1 MINVSTQLKKESLTN
16 RNYYVTA
23 NVTLSDGTTLKL
35 GKKDFYLSGNSLV
48 DSADSGDFPVGVAIE
63 KTASLSLVNDD
74 GRFDDYNF
82 NGARFVIFLNL
93 QLSDKLETI
102 KRGTYIV
109 SKKPATASEISLSLL
124 DKMHNTDKT
133 YDSNLSFP
141 CTVKE
146 LLSECCQQC
155 GITLGDVTF
164 PNADF
169 QIQKAP
175 SNATYRTV
183 IGMCAG
189 IAGGNARIDENDL
202 LRIITFD
209 KTFTNTTVYD
219 GGAVKN
225 WTNGDDLDG
234 GTLNPWTT
242 GTVVDGGTLNN
253 NDYHALFSIQNL
265 QYDVDDIIVTG
276 VKYVEDETEYMSGQ
290 DGYVITIDNQLL
302 SGNAQAGVEAIG
314 NQLIGLRMRPFSCDG
329 IANGY
334 ATFGDPVE
342 FIDTK
347 NRVFRSFATDI
358 EFVFGGSTSWSCSA
372 KSAEEDTS
380 EFIGEQQVAVEQSK
394 KDIEKKLSAYD
405 VKLKQ
410 MNELAANT
418 LGFFYTEEIQED
430 GSVITYR
437 HDKPTLADSKIIYKT
452 GVAGFFLS
460 IDGGQTWKAG
470 FDSNG
475 DAVLNIL
482 YAIGIQSEWINT
494 RGLTAK
500 DNEGN
505 ITFRVDAGT
514 GRIDIIADSFMLRGK
529 TVEEL
534 AQSELNNFVSSVFN
548 DTVTNLQ
555 AQIDGQ
561 IESFYYDYEP
571 LLTNEPA
578 STWESDIDKIKHE
591 GDLFYWKSKGFAYR
605 FMKEG
610 DGWKWQLVQDTDITK
625 AMEQAAKAQ
634 DTADG
639 KRRVFTSTPQP
650 PYDAGDLWATST
662 EDGKASIKICKAGR
676 DAGSFSSDDWIDP
689 KYVDGTDVDDAI
701 TEYDTSLGQT
711 EVFNKLTNGGS
722 NKGIYIEDGEL
733 YINASYILSGV
744 LAGKLINGKGL
755 NVTDKNNQVTLK
767 IDDDGNV
774 YIKATEFSLEGKNI
788 SDVVAEESDKFRT
801 LNVILSNEYQGIPT
815 DKDGGYTSFPSCS
828 TTVKV
833 LYGSEDVTKTS
844 IIEWSASSGVYGS
857 SSGETYIVTGLRAD
871 TGTVK
876 VTVTRGS
883 LTAEKIFAIAK
894 QKQGIQ
900 GIQGQTGATGAT
912 GNGISSIT
920 TYYLASAY
928 SSGIYTSTS
937 GWTTSVQSPT
947 TSKPYLWSYQIT
959 YYTNGGSSSTSP
971 HIIGVRGSDGA
982 DAGDLTQ
989 KQIFNILTNN
999 GQTQGIY
1006 LQNGHLYINASYIKS
1021 GQISADLINLKN
1033 INVTNSS
1040 GTSTFAIDDYGNVT
1054 LRPNTFALTN
1064 GDTIYS
1070 VAEDKASTALS
1081 SANSYTDNALSNLDI
1096 GKMSKQEIIDVLS
1109 DNSSNKGL
1117 YLSNGNVYMNADYIN
1132 TGELAG
1138 WEVGY
1143 KKLSASGTYGE
1154 VTLDASTGEIYSET
1168 NTGIYVPGYGTLYGT
1183 RIRGI
1188 NLYTGVVHA
1197 SSVSLSNSVS
1207 AGDSVSASGKVK
1219 AGTHIEA
1226 SGHFYSVG
1234 TGTDLADASI
1244 RGKLKVSGTKSRS
1257 VSTVDYDEQLF
1268 YCYEMP
1274 TPFFG
1279 DIGESVISDDG
1290 TCMIDIDDI
1299 FQESANVG
1307 IKYYV
1312 FLQREGEGDCWIAE
1326 KEQNYFIVKGTPGL
1340 KFSFEIKA
1348 RQAEYEHMR
1357 FTDPG
1362 DTAYTDARD
1371 IEIPEPNYES
1381 EEAEVSE
1388 PDYES
1393 ELINDRLSIIN
1404 QMEVIL

>member
-1 MINVSTQLKKESLTN
+1 
-16 RNYYVTA
+16 VTA
-23 NVTLSDGTTLKL
+23 NVTLSNGATLKL

-48 DSADSGDFPVGVAIE
+48 DSADSGDFPVGVAIA

-74 GRFDDYNF
+74 GRFDGYNF
-82 NGARFVIFLNL
+82 NAARFVIFLNV
-93 QLSDKLETI
+93 QLSDRIETI

-124 DKMHNTDKT
+124 DKMHNADKA

-155 GITLGDVTF
+155 GITLGDAVF

-209 KTFTNTTVYD
+209 KTFTNTTIYD
-219 GGAVKN
+219 GGTVKN
-225 WTNGDDLDG
+225 WTGGDNLDG

-242 GTVVDGGTLNN
+242 GTVIDGGTLSND
-253 NDYHALFSIQNL
+253 DYHALFSIQNL
-265 QYDVDDIIVTG
+265 QYDVDDVIVTG

-347 NRVFRSFATDI
+347 NRVFRSFATNV

-372 KSAEEDTS
+372 KSAEEDVS
-380 EFIGEQQVAVEQSK
+380 EFVGGQQAAVEQSK

-418 LGFFYTEEIQED
+418 LGFFYTEEAQED

-437 HDKPTLADSKIIYKT
+437 HDKPTLADSKVIYKT
-452 GVAGFFLS
+452 SADGFFLS
-460 IDGGQTWKAG
+460 VDGGQTWKAG

-494 RGLTAK
+494 RGFTAK
-500 DNEGN
+500 DNNGN
-505 ITFRVDAGT
+505 TT
-514 GRIDIIADSFMLRGK
+514 LRID
-529 TVEEL
+529 
-534 AQSELNNFVSSVFN
+534 
-548 DTVTNLQ
+548 
-555 AQIDGQ
+555 
-561 IESFYYDYEP
+561 
-571 LLTNEPA
+571 
-578 STWESDIDKIKHE
+578 
-591 GDLFYWKSKGFAYR
+591 
-605 FMKEG
+605 
-610 DGWKWQLVQDTDITK
+610 
-625 AMEQAAKAQ
+625 
-634 DTADG
+634 
-639 KRRVFTSTPQP
+639 
-650 PYDAGDLWATST
+650 
-662 EDGKASIKICKAGR
+662 
-676 DAGSFSSDDWIDP
+676 
-689 KYVDGTDVDDAI
+689 
-701 TEYDTSLGQT
+701 
-711 EVFNKLTNGGS
+711 
-722 NKGIYIEDGEL
+722 
-733 YINASYILSGV
+733 
-744 LAGKLINGKGL
+744 
-755 NVTDKNNQVTLK
+755 
-767 IDDDGNV
+767 
-774 YIKATEFSLEGKNI
+774 
-788 SDVVAEESDKFRT
+788 
-801 LNVILSNEYQGIPT
+801 
-815 DKDGGYTSFPSCS
+815 
-828 TTVKV
+828 
-833 LYGSEDVTKTS
+833 
-844 IIEWSASSGVYGS
+844 
-857 SSGETYIVTGLRAD
+857 AD
-871 TGTVK
+871 TGAVTLEVENFTLKSRTIEQIAKDVVDETVQSN
-876 VTVTRGS
+876 VTIPNYYGTYTPTLQNYPASEWKSEEYKKHDGS
-883 LTAEKIFAIAK
+883 IFMNFSTSQVYMFSGTDGAWRELDAEKIVNFERVFNALTDSGK
-894 QKQGIQ
+894 QE
-900 GIQGQTGATGAT
+900 
-912 GNGISSIT
+912 
-920 TYYLASAY
+920 
-928 SSGIYTSTS
+928 GIYM
-937 GWTTSVQSPT
+937 
-947 TSKPYLWSYQIT
+947 
-959 YYTNGGSSSTSP
+959 
-971 HIIGVRGSDGA
+971 
-982 DAGDLTQ
+982 
-989 KQIFNILTNN
+989 
-999 GQTQGIY
+999 
-1006 LQNGHLYINASYIKS
+1006 QNGHLYINASYIKS

-1040 GTSTFAIDDYGNVT
+1040 GTSTFAIDNYGNVT

-1081 SANSYTDNALSNLDI
+1081 NANQYTDKALGALDI

-1138 WEVGY
+1138 WEVGL

-1168 NTGIYVPGYGTLYGT
+1168 NTGVYVPGYGTLYGT

-1188 NLYTGVVHA
+1188 NLYTGTVHA
-1197 SSVSLSNSVS
+1197 SSVSVGTSVS
-1207 AGDSVSASGKVK
+1207 ADSVSTSKKVT
-1219 AGTHIEA
+1219 AGTHVEA

-1257 VSTVDYDEQLF
+1257 VSTADYDEQLF

-1279 DIGESVISDDG
+1279 DIGKSVISDDG

-1393 ELINDRLSIIN
+1393 ELINDRLNIIN
-1404 QMEVIL
+1404 QMEVIS

>member
-63 KTASLSLVNDD
+63 KTANLSLVNDD

-124 DKMHNTDKT
+124 DKMHNADKT

-155 GITLGDVTF
+155 NIALGDVTF
-164 PNADF
+164 PNSNF
-169 QIQKAP
+169 QIQQSP
-175 SNATYRTV
+175 SRTTYRTV

-209 KTFTNTTVYD
+209 KTFTNAAIYD
-219 GGAVKN
+219 GGTVKN

-234 GTLNPWTT
+234 GTLNPWTA
-242 GTVVDGGTLNN
+242 GTVIDGGTLSN

-265 QYDVDDIIVTG
+265 QYDVDDVVVTG

-302 SGNAQAGVEAIG
+302 PGNAQAGVEAIG

-347 NRVFRSFATDI
+347 NRVFRSFATNV

-372 KSAEEDTS
+372 KSAEEDVS
-380 EFIGEQQVAVEQSK
+380 EFIGSQQVAVEQSK

-437 HDKPTLADSKIIYKT
+437 HDKPALADSKVIYKT
-452 GVAGFFLS
+452 GVDGFFLS
-460 IDGGQTWKAG
+460 VDGGQTWKAG

-494 RGLTAK
+494 RGFTAK
-500 DNEGN
+500 DNNGN
-505 ITFRVDAGT
+505 TT
-514 GRIDIIADSFMLRGK
+514 LRID
-529 TVEEL
+529 
-534 AQSELNNFVSSVFN
+534 
-548 DTVTNLQ
+548 
-555 AQIDGQ
+555 
-561 IESFYYDYEP
+561 
-571 LLTNEPA
+571 
-578 STWESDIDKIKHE
+578 
-591 GDLFYWKSKGFAYR
+591 
-605 FMKEG
+605 
-610 DGWKWQLVQDTDITK
+610 
-625 AMEQAAKAQ
+625 
-634 DTADG
+634 
-639 KRRVFTSTPQP
+639 
-650 PYDAGDLWATST
+650 
-662 EDGKASIKICKAGR
+662 
-676 DAGSFSSDDWIDP
+676 
-689 KYVDGTDVDDAI
+689 
-701 TEYDTSLGQT
+701 
-711 EVFNKLTNGGS
+711 
-722 NKGIYIEDGEL
+722 
-733 YINASYILSGV
+733 
-744 LAGKLINGKGL
+744 
-755 NVTDKNNQVTLK
+755 
-767 IDDDGNV
+767 
-774 YIKATEFSLEGKNI
+774 
-788 SDVVAEESDKFRT
+788 
-801 LNVILSNEYQGIPT
+801 
-815 DKDGGYTSFPSCS
+815 
-828 TTVKV
+828 
-833 LYGSEDVTKTS
+833 
-844 IIEWSASSGVYGS
+844 
-857 SSGETYIVTGLRAD
+857 AD
-871 TGTVK
+871 TGA
-876 VTVTRGS
+876 VTLEVENFTLKSRTIEQIAKDVVDGAVQNNVTIPNYYGTYAPTLQNYPASEWKSEEYEKHDGS
-883 LTAEKIFAIAK
+883 IFMNFSTSQVYMFSGAEGVWQELDVEKIVNFERVFNALTDNGK
-894 QKQGIQ
+894 QE
-900 GIQGQTGATGAT
+900 
-912 GNGISSIT
+912 
-920 TYYLASAY
+920 
-928 SSGIYTSTS
+928 GIYM
-937 GWTTSVQSPT
+937 
-947 TSKPYLWSYQIT
+947 
-959 YYTNGGSSSTSP
+959 
-971 HIIGVRGSDGA
+971 
-982 DAGDLTQ
+982 
-989 KQIFNILTNN
+989 
-999 GQTQGIY
+999 
-1006 LQNGHLYINASYIKS
+1006 QNGHLYVNASYVKS

-1040 GTSTFAIDDYGNVT
+1040 GISTFAIDNYGNVT

-1081 SANSYTDNALSNLDI
+1081 SANSYTDKALSNLNI
-1096 GKMSKQEIIDVLS
+1096 GKMTKQEIIDVLS
-1109 DNSSNKGL
+1109 DNSKNKGL

-1138 WEVGY
+1138 WKVGN

-1168 NTGIYVPGYGTLYGT
+1168 NTGVYVPGYGTLYGT

-1188 NLYTGVVHA
+1188 NLYTGTVHA
-1197 SSVSLSNSVS
+1197 SSVSVNTSVS
-1207 AGDSVSASGKVK
+1207 AGSVSAGAISATKTIE
-1219 AGTHIEA
+1219 AGGIIKSRSHIEA
-1226 SGHFYSVG
+1226 WNNGHFYCVG

-1312 FLQREGEGDCWIAE
+1312 FLQREGGGDCWIAE
-1326 KEQNYFIVKGTPGL
+1326 KEQNYFVVKGTPGL

-1381 EEAEVSE
+1381 EETEISE

-1393 ELINDRLSIIN
+1393 ELTNDRLSIIN
-1404 QMEVIL
+1404 QMEVIS

>member
-23 NVTLSDGTTLKL
+23 NVTLSNGATLKL

-74 GRFDDYNF
+74 GHFDGYNF
-82 NGARFVIFLNL
+82 NAARFVIFLNV
-93 QLSDKLETI
+93 QLSDRIETI

-109 SKKPATASEISLSLL
+109 SKKPATASEIILSLL
-124 DKMHNTDKT
+124 DKMHNADKA

-155 GITLGDVTF
+155 NIALGDTTF
-164 PNADF
+164 PNSNF
-169 QIQKAP
+169 QIQQPP
-175 SNATYRTV
+175 SSTTYRTV

-209 KTFTNTTVYD
+209 KTFTNTTIYD

-225 WTNGDDLDG
+225 WTNGNDLDG

-242 GTVVDGGTLNN
+242 GTVVDGGTLSN

-265 QYDVDDIIVTG
+265 QYDVDDVIVTG
-276 VKYVEDETEYMSGQ
+276 IKYVEDETEYMSGQ

-347 NRVFRSFATDI
+347 NRVFRSFVTDI

-372 KSAEEDTS
+372 KSAEEDVS
-380 EFIGEQQVAVEQSK
+380 EFIGGQQAAVEQSK

-418 LGFFYTEEIQED
+418 LGFFYTEEAQED

-437 HDKPTLADSKIIYKT
+437 HDKPTLADSKVIYKT
-452 GVAGFFLS
+452 SADGFFLS
-460 IDGGQTWKAG
+460 VDGGQTWKAG

-494 RGLTAK
+494 RGFTAK
-500 DNEGN
+500 DNNGN
-505 ITFRVDAGT
+505 T
-514 GRIDIIADSFMLRGK
+514 
-529 TVEEL
+529 
-534 AQSELNNFVSSVFN
+534 
-548 DTVTNLQ
+548 
-555 AQIDGQ
+555 
-561 IESFYYDYEP
+561 
-571 LLTNEPA
+571 
-578 STWESDIDKIKHE
+578 
-591 GDLFYWKSKGFAYR
+591 
-605 FMKEG
+605 
-610 DGWKWQLVQDTDITK
+610 
-625 AMEQAAKAQ
+625 
-634 DTADG
+634 
-639 KRRVFTSTPQP
+639 
-650 PYDAGDLWATST
+650 
-662 EDGKASIKICKAGR
+662 
-676 DAGSFSSDDWIDP
+676 
-689 KYVDGTDVDDAI
+689 
-701 TEYDTSLGQT
+701 
-711 EVFNKLTNGGS
+711 
-722 NKGIYIEDGEL
+722 
-733 YINASYILSGV
+733 
-744 LAGKLINGKGL
+744 
-755 NVTDKNNQVTLK
+755 TLK
-767 IDDDGNV
+767 ID
-774 YIKATEFSLEGKNI
+774 
-788 SDVVAEESDKFRT
+788 
-801 LNVILSNEYQGIPT
+801 
-815 DKDGGYTSFPSCS
+815 
-828 TTVKV
+828 
-833 LYGSEDVTKTS
+833 
-844 IIEWSASSGVYGS
+844 
-857 SSGETYIVTGLRAD
+857 AD
-871 TGTVK
+871 TGA
-876 VTVTRGS
+876 VTLEVENFTLKSRTIEQIAKDVVDGAVQNNVTIPNYYGTYVPTLQNYPASEWKSEEYKKHDGS
-883 LTAEKIFAIAK
+883 IFMNFSTSRVYMFSGTDGTWRELDAEKIVNFERVFNALTDNGK
-894 QKQGIQ
+894 QE
-900 GIQGQTGATGAT
+900 
-912 GNGISSIT
+912 
-920 TYYLASAY
+920 
-928 SSGIYTSTS
+928 GIYM
-937 GWTTSVQSPT
+937 
-947 TSKPYLWSYQIT
+947 
-959 YYTNGGSSSTSP
+959 
-971 HIIGVRGSDGA
+971 
-982 DAGDLTQ
+982 
-989 KQIFNILTNN
+989 
-999 GQTQGIY
+999 
-1006 LQNGHLYINASYIKS
+1006 QNGHLYINASYIKS
-1021 GQISADLINLKN
+1021 GKISADLISLKN
-1033 INVTNSS
+1033 INVTNNS
-1040 GTSTFAIDDYGNVT
+1040 GTSTFAIDNYGNVT
-1054 LRPNTFALTN
+1054 LRPDTFVLTN

-1081 SANSYTDNALSNLDI
+1081 SANSYTDKALSDLDI
-1096 GKMSKQEIIDVLS
+1096 GKMSKQEIINVLS

-1138 WEVGY
+1138 WEVGH

-1154 VTLDASTGEIYSET
+1154 VILDASSGEIYSET
-1168 NTGIYVPGYGTLYGT
+1168 NTGVYVPGYGTLYGT

-1188 NLYTGVVHA
+1188 NLYTGTVHA
-1197 SSVSLSNSVS
+1197 SSASFNTSVS
-1207 AGDSVSASGKVK
+1207 ASSISASSVSASGKVK
-1219 AGTHIEA
+1219 AGTHVEA
-1226 SGHFYSVG
+1226 SGHFYSIG

-1244 RGKLKVSGTKSRS
+1244 RGKLKVNGTKSRS

-1312 FLQREGEGDCWIAE
+1312 FLQREGEGNCWIAE

-1393 ELINDRLSIIN
+1393 ELINDRLNIIN
-1404 QMEVIL
+1404 QMEVIS

>member
-23 NVTLSDGTTLKL
+23 NVTLSNGTTLKL
-35 GKKDFYLSGNSLV
+35 GKKDFYLSGNNLV
-48 DSADSGDFPVGVAIE
+48 DSADSGDFPVGVAIA

-74 GRFDDYNF
+74 GRFDGYNF
-82 NGARFVIFLNL
+82 NAARFVIFLNV
-93 QLSDKLETI
+93 QLSNRIETI

-124 DKMHNTDKT
+124 DKMHNADKA

-155 GITLGDVTF
+155 GITLGDAVF

-169 QIQKAP
+169 QIQKVP
-175 SNATYRTV
+175 SNATYRTI

-209 KTFTNTTVYD
+209 KTFTNTTIYD
-219 GGAVKN
+219 GGTVKN

-242 GTVVDGGTLNN
+242 GTVIDGGTLSN

-265 QYDVDDIIVTG
+265 QYDVDDVIVTG

-347 NRVFRSFATDI
+347 NRVFRSFATNV

-372 KSAEEDTS
+372 KSAEEDAS
-380 EFIGEQQVAVEQSK
+380 EFIGGQQAVVEQAK
-394 KDIEKKLSAYD
+394 KDTEKKLSAYD

-430 GSVITYR
+430 DSVITYR
-437 HDKPTLADSKIIYKT
+437 HDKPTLADSKVIYKT
-452 GVAGFFLS
+452 GVDGFFLS
-460 IDGGQTWKAG
+460 VDGGQTWKAG

-494 RGLTAK
+494 RGFTAK
-500 DNEGN
+500 DNNGN
-505 ITFRVDAGT
+505 TT
-514 GRIDIIADSFMLRGK
+514 LRIDADTGAVTLEVENFTLKSRTIEQIAKD
-529 TVEEL
+529 V
-534 AQSELNNFVSSVFN
+534 
-548 DTVTNLQ
+548 
-555 AQIDGQ
+555 
-561 IESFYYDYEP
+561 
-571 LLTNEPA
+571 
-578 STWESDIDKIKHE
+578 
-591 GDLFYWKSKGFAYR
+591 
-605 FMKEG
+605 
-610 DGWKWQLVQDTDITK
+610 
-625 AMEQAAKAQ
+625 
-634 DTADG
+634 
-639 KRRVFTSTPQP
+639 
-650 PYDAGDLWATST
+650 
-662 EDGKASIKICKAGR
+662 
-676 DAGSFSSDDWIDP
+676 
-689 KYVDGTDVDDAI
+689 VDGTVQNNVTIPNYYGTYVPTLQNYPASEWKSEEYKKHDGSIFMNFSTSQVYMFSGTDGTWQELDAKKI
-701 TEYDTSLGQT
+701 VNFER
-711 EVFNKLTNGGS
+711 VFNALTDNG
-722 NKGIYIEDGEL
+722 KQEGIYM
-733 YINASYILSGV
+733 
-744 LAGKLINGKGL
+744 
-755 NVTDKNNQVTLK
+755 
-767 IDDDGNV
+767 
-774 YIKATEFSLEGKNI
+774 
-788 SDVVAEESDKFRT
+788 
-801 LNVILSNEYQGIPT
+801 
-815 DKDGGYTSFPSCS
+815 
-828 TTVKV
+828 
-833 LYGSEDVTKTS
+833 
-844 IIEWSASSGVYGS
+844 
-857 SSGETYIVTGLRAD
+857 
-871 TGTVK
+871 
-876 VTVTRGS
+876 
-883 LTAEKIFAIAK
+883 
-894 QKQGIQ
+894 
-900 GIQGQTGATGAT
+900 
-912 GNGISSIT
+912 
-920 TYYLASAY
+920 
-928 SSGIYTSTS
+928 
-937 GWTTSVQSPT
+937 
-947 TSKPYLWSYQIT
+947 
-959 YYTNGGSSSTSP
+959 
-971 HIIGVRGSDGA
+971 
-982 DAGDLTQ
+982 
-989 KQIFNILTNN
+989 
-999 GQTQGIY
+999 
-1006 LQNGHLYINASYIKS
+1006 QNGHLYVNASYIKS

-1040 GTSTFAIDDYGNVT
+1040 GTSTFAIDNYGNVT
-1054 LRPNTFALTN
+1054 LRPNTFVLTN

-1070 VAEDKASTALS
+1070 IAENKASTALS
-1081 SANSYTDNALSNLDI
+1081 NANRYTDNALSNLDI
-1096 GKMSKQEIIDVLS
+1096 GKMSKQEIINVLS
-1109 DNSSNKGL
+1109 DNSNNKGL

-1138 WEVGY
+1138 WEVGH

-1154 VTLDASTGEIYSET
+1154 VILDASSGEIYSET
-1168 NTGIYVPGYGTLYGT
+1168 NTGVYVPGYGTLYGT

-1188 NLYTGVVHA
+1188 NLYTGTVHA
-1197 SSVSLSNSVS
+1197 SSASFNTSVS
-1207 AGDSVSASGKVK
+1207 ASSISASSVSASGKVK
-1219 AGTHIEA
+1219 AGTHVEA
-1226 SGHFYSVG
+1226 SGHFYSIG

-1244 RGKLKVSGTKSRS
+1244 RGKLKVNGTKSRS

-1312 FLQREGEGDCWIAE
+1312 FLQREGEGNCWIAE

-1393 ELINDRLSIIN
+1393 ELINDRLNIIN
-1404 QMEVIL
+1404 QMEVIS

>member
-48 DSADSGDFPVGVAIE
+48 DSADSGDFPVGVAIA

-74 GRFDDYNF
+74 GRFDGYNF
-82 NGARFVIFLNL
+82 NAARFVIFLNV
-93 QLSDKLETI
+93 QLSDRIETI

-124 DKMHNTDKT
+124 DKMHNADKA

-146 LLSECCQQC
+146 LLSECCRQC
-155 GITLGDVTF
+155 EITLGDAVF

-169 QIQKAP
+169 QIQKVP
-175 SNATYRTV
+175 SNTTYRTV

-209 KTFTNTTVYD
+209 KAFTNTTIYD
-219 GGAVKN
+219 GGTVKN

-242 GTVVDGGTLNN
+242 GTVVDGGTLSN

-265 QYDVDDIIVTG
+265 QYDVDDVIVTG

-290 DGYVITIDNQLL
+290 NGYVITIDNQLL

-347 NRVFRSFATDI
+347 NRVFRSFVTDI
-358 EFVFGGSTSWSCSA
+358 EFVFGGSTSWSCNA
-372 KSAEEDTS
+372 KSAEEDAS
-380 EFIGEQQVAVEQSK
+380 EFIGDQQAAVEQSK

-430 GSVITYR
+430 GSMITYR
-437 HDKPTLADSKIIYKT
+437 HDKPTLADSKVIYKT

-460 IDGGQTWKAG
+460 VDGGRTWKAG

-500 DNEGN
+500 DNNGN
-505 ITFRVDAGT
+505 TTLRIDAGT
-514 GRIDIIADSFMLRGK
+514 GAVTLEVENFTLRSRTIEQIAKDVVNG
-529 TVEEL
+529 TVQNNVTIPNYYGTYVPTLQNYPASEWKSEEYEKHDGSIFINFSTSRVYMFSG
-534 AQSELNNFVSSVFN
+534 ADGTWQELDTEKIVNFETVFN
-548 DTVTNLQ
+548 
-555 AQIDGQ
+555 A
-561 IESFYYDYEP
+561 
-571 LLTNEPA
+571 LTDN
-578 STWESDIDKIKHE
+578 
-591 GDLFYWKSKGFAYR
+591 
-605 FMKEG
+605 
-610 DGWKWQLVQDTDITK
+610 
-625 AMEQAAKAQ
+625 
-634 DTADG
+634 G
-639 KRRVFTSTPQP
+639 KQ
-650 PYDAGDLWATST
+650 
-662 EDGKASIKICKAGR
+662 E
-676 DAGSFSSDDWIDP
+676 
-689 KYVDGTDVDDAI
+689 
-701 TEYDTSLGQT
+701 
-711 EVFNKLTNGGS
+711 
-722 NKGIYIEDGEL
+722 GIYM
-733 YINASYILSGV
+733 
-744 LAGKLINGKGL
+744 
-755 NVTDKNNQVTLK
+755 
-767 IDDDGNV
+767 
-774 YIKATEFSLEGKNI
+774 
-788 SDVVAEESDKFRT
+788 
-801 LNVILSNEYQGIPT
+801 
-815 DKDGGYTSFPSCS
+815 
-828 TTVKV
+828 
-833 LYGSEDVTKTS
+833 
-844 IIEWSASSGVYGS
+844 
-857 SSGETYIVTGLRAD
+857 
-871 TGTVK
+871 
-876 VTVTRGS
+876 
-883 LTAEKIFAIAK
+883 
-894 QKQGIQ
+894 
-900 GIQGQTGATGAT
+900 
-912 GNGISSIT
+912 
-920 TYYLASAY
+920 
-928 SSGIYTSTS
+928 
-937 GWTTSVQSPT
+937 
-947 TSKPYLWSYQIT
+947 
-959 YYTNGGSSSTSP
+959 
-971 HIIGVRGSDGA
+971 
-982 DAGDLTQ
+982 
-989 KQIFNILTNN
+989 
-999 GQTQGIY
+999 
-1006 LQNGHLYINASYIKS
+1006 QNGHLYVNASYIKS

-1040 GTSTFAIDDYGNVT
+1040 GTSTFAIDNYGNVT
-1054 LRPNTFALTN
+1054 LRPNTFVLTN

-1081 SANSYTDNALSNLDI
+1081 SANRYTDNALGNLDI

-1109 DNSSNKGL
+1109 DNSNNKGL

-1143 KKLSASGTYGE
+1143 KKLTADGTYGKI
-1154 VTLDASTGEIYSET
+1154 TLDASTGEVYSET
-1168 NTGIYVPGYGTLYGT
+1168 NSGVYVPGYGTLYGT

-1188 NLYTGVVHA
+1188 NLYTGTVHA
-1197 SSVSLSNSVS
+1197 SSVSVGTSVS
-1207 AGDSVSASGKVK
+1207 ADNVSVSKKVT

-1257 VSTVDYDEQLF
+1257 VSTADYDEQLF

-1274 TPFFG
+1274 TPIFG

-1381 EEAEVSE
+1381 EETEIPE
-1388 PDYES
+1388 PNYES

-1404 QMEVIL
+1404 QMEVIS

>member
-23 NVTLSDGTTLKL
+23 NVTLSNGTTLKL

-74 GRFDDYNF
+74 GRFDGYNF
-82 NGARFVIFLNL
+82 NAARFVIFLNV
-93 QLSDKLETI
+93 QLSDRIEAI

-124 DKMHNTDKT
+124 DKMHNADKT

-155 GITLGDVTF
+155 GITLGDAMF

-209 KTFTNTTVYD
+209 KTFTNTTIYD
-219 GGAVKN
+219 GGTVKN
-225 WTNGDDLDG
+225 WTGGDNLDG
-234 GTLNPWTT
+234 STLNPWTT
-242 GTVVDGGTLNN
+242 GTVIDGGTLSND
-253 NDYHALFSIQNL
+253 DYHALFSIQNL
-265 QYDVDDIIVTG
+265 QYDVDDVIVTG

-302 SGNAQAGVEAIG
+302 SGNAQAGIEAIG
-314 NQLIGLRMRPFSCDG
+314 SQLIGLRMRPFSCDG

-347 NRVFRSFATDI
+347 NRVFRSFATNV

-372 KSAEEDTS
+372 KSAEEDVS
-380 EFIGEQQVAVEQSK
+380 EFIGGQQAVVEQAK
-394 KDIEKKLSAYD
+394 KDAEKKLSAYD

-418 LGFFYTEEIQED
+418 LGFYYTEEVQAD
-430 GSVITYR
+430 GSTISYR
-437 HDKPTLADSKIIYKT
+437 HDKPTLADSKVIYKT

-460 IDGGQTWKAG
+460 VDGGQTWKVG

-494 RGLTAK
+494 RGFTAK
-500 DNEGN
+500 DNNGN
-505 ITFRVDAGT
+505 TT
-514 GRIDIIADSFMLRGK
+514 LRID
-529 TVEEL
+529 
-534 AQSELNNFVSSVFN
+534 
-548 DTVTNLQ
+548 
-555 AQIDGQ
+555 
-561 IESFYYDYEP
+561 
-571 LLTNEPA
+571 
-578 STWESDIDKIKHE
+578 
-591 GDLFYWKSKGFAYR
+591 
-605 FMKEG
+605 
-610 DGWKWQLVQDTDITK
+610 
-625 AMEQAAKAQ
+625 
-634 DTADG
+634 
-639 KRRVFTSTPQP
+639 
-650 PYDAGDLWATST
+650 
-662 EDGKASIKICKAGR
+662 
-676 DAGSFSSDDWIDP
+676 
-689 KYVDGTDVDDAI
+689 
-701 TEYDTSLGQT
+701 
-711 EVFNKLTNGGS
+711 
-722 NKGIYIEDGEL
+722 
-733 YINASYILSGV
+733 
-744 LAGKLINGKGL
+744 
-755 NVTDKNNQVTLK
+755 
-767 IDDDGNV
+767 
-774 YIKATEFSLEGKNI
+774 
-788 SDVVAEESDKFRT
+788 
-801 LNVILSNEYQGIPT
+801 
-815 DKDGGYTSFPSCS
+815 
-828 TTVKV
+828 
-833 LYGSEDVTKTS
+833 
-844 IIEWSASSGVYGS
+844 
-857 SSGETYIVTGLRAD
+857 AD
-871 TGTVK
+871 TGA
-876 VTVTRGS
+876 VTLEVENFTLKSRTIEQIAKDVVDGAVRNVTIPNYYGTYTPTLQNYPASEWKREEYEKHDGS
-883 LTAEKIFAIAK
+883 IFMNFSTSQVYMFSGTEGAWQELDAEKIVNFERVFNALTDNGK
-894 QKQGIQ
+894 QE
-900 GIQGQTGATGAT
+900 
-912 GNGISSIT
+912 
-920 TYYLASAY
+920 
-928 SSGIYTSTS
+928 GIYM
-937 GWTTSVQSPT
+937 
-947 TSKPYLWSYQIT
+947 
-959 YYTNGGSSSTSP
+959 
-971 HIIGVRGSDGA
+971 
-982 DAGDLTQ
+982 
-989 KQIFNILTNN
+989 
-999 GQTQGIY
+999 
-1006 LQNGHLYINASYIKS
+1006 QNGHLYINASYIKS

-1040 GTSTFAIDDYGNVT
+1040 GTSTFAIDNYGNVT

-1081 SANSYTDNALSNLDI
+1081 DANRYTDNALSDLDI

-1109 DNSSNKGL
+1109 DNSKNKGL

-1138 WEVGY
+1138 WKVGI
-1143 KKLSASGTYGE
+1143 KELSASGTYGE

-1168 NTGIYVPGYGTLYGT
+1168 NTGVYVPGYGTLYGT

-1188 NLYTGVVHA
+1188 DLYTGTVHA
-1197 SSVSLSNSVS
+1197 SSVSVGTSVS
-1207 AGDSVSASGKVK
+1207 ADSVSTSKK
-1219 AGTHIEA
+1219 IEAGTHVNA
-1226 SGHFYSVG
+1226 SGHFYSAG

-1257 VSTVDYDEQLF
+1257 VLTVDYDEQLF

-1312 FLQREGEGDCWIAE
+1312 FLQREGKGDCWVAE

-1348 RQAEYEHMR
+1348 RQAQYEHMR

-1362 DTAYTDARD
+1362 DTAYTDAKD
-1371 IEIPEPNYES
+1371 VEIPEPDYES
-1381 EEAEVSE
+1381 EETEIPE

-1404 QMEVIL
+1404 QMEVIS

>member
-23 NVTLSDGTTLKL
+23 NVTLSNGTTLKL

-74 GRFDDYNF
+74 GRFDGYNF
-82 NGARFVIFLNL
+82 NAARFIIFLNV
-93 QLSDKLETI
+93 QLSDRIETI

-124 DKMHNTDKT
+124 DKMHNADKT

-155 GITLGDVTF
+155 GITLGDAMF

-169 QIQKAP
+169 QIQKVP

-189 IAGGNARIDENDL
+189 IVGGNARIDENDL

-209 KTFTNTTVYD
+209 KTFTNTTIYD

-242 GTVVDGGTLNN
+242 GAVIDGGTLSN

-265 QYDVDDIIVTG
+265 QYDVDDVIVTG

-302 SGNAQAGVEAIG
+302 SGNAQAGIEAIG
-314 NQLIGLRMRPFSCDG
+314 SQLIGLRMRPFSCDG

-347 NRVFRSFATDI
+347 NRVFRSFATNV

-372 KSAEEDTS
+372 KSAEEDAS
-380 EFIGEQQVAVEQSK
+380 EFIGGQQAVVEQAK
-394 KDIEKKLSAYD
+394 KDTEKKLSAYD

-418 LGFFYTEEIQED
+418 LGFFYTEEMQED

-437 HDKPTLADSKIIYKT
+437 HDKPTLADSKVIYKT
-452 GVAGFFLS
+452 GVDGFFLS

-494 RGLTAK
+494 RGFTAK
-500 DNEGN
+500 DNNGDV
-505 ITFRVDAGT
+505 TLRVDADT
-514 GRIDIIADSFMLRGK
+514 GRVDIVANSFQLKGK
-529 TVEEL
+529 TIKEIANESAKSYVDSVITDGIDVSTQYFYAYDPTLENVP
-534 AQSELNNFVSSVFN
+534 ASEWTDVNAKDKHLNDIFYNTSTKKMFRFVKID
-548 DTVTNLQ
+548 DTYSW
-555 AQIDGQ
+555 
-561 IESFYYDYEP
+561 ESFDDP
-571 LLTNEPA
+571 DIKVALDAA
-578 STWESDIDKIKHE
+578 ST
-591 GDLFYWKSKGFAYR
+591 
-605 FMKEG
+605 
-610 DGWKWQLVQDTDITK
+610 
-625 AMEQAAKAQ
+625 AQ

-639 KRRVFTSTPQP
+639 KRRVFLVTPTP
-650 PYDAGDLWATST
+650 PYDEGDMWVTST
-662 EDGKASIKICKAGR
+662 TNGKGEIKICKTPRKSGE
-676 DAGSFSSDDWIDP
+676 FSSADWISP
-689 KYVDGTDVDDAI
+689 SYVDSDDVDNAI
-701 TEYDTSLGQT
+701 SEYDTSLGQP
-711 EVFNKLTNGGS
+711 EVFNKLTNNGK
-722 NKGIYIEDGEL
+722 NKGIYIQDGEL

-755 NVTDKNNQVTLK
+755 NVTDKNGQVTLK

-788 SDVVAEESDKFRT
+788 SDVVAEESGKFRT

-828 TTVKV
+828 TTVQV

-844 IIEWSASSGVYGS
+844 IIEWSTSSGVYGS
-857 SSGETYIVTGLRAD
+857 SYGETYIVTGLSTDA
-871 TGTVK
+871 GTVK

-900 GIQGQTGATGAT
+900 GMQGQTGATGATGAT
-912 GNGISSIT
+912 GNGISSVT
-920 TYYLASAY
+920 TYYLATSESNY
-928 SSGIYTSTS
+928 VYTYTS
-937 GWTTSVQSPT
+937 GWTTSIQTPT
-947 TSKPYLWSYQIT
+947 ADKPYLWSYQTT
-959 YYTNGGSSSTSP
+959 YYTDGTSNSTSP
-971 HIIGVRGSDGA
+971 HIIGIRGKDGENGK

-989 KQIFNILTNN
+989 EQIFNILTNN

-1006 LQNGHLYINASYIKS
+1006 LQNSLLYINASYI
-1021 GQISADLINLKN
+1021 
-1033 INVTNSS
+1033 
-1040 GTSTFAIDDYGNVT
+1040 
-1054 LRPNTFALTN
+1054 
-1064 GDTIYS
+1064 
-1070 VAEDKASTALS
+1070 
-1081 SANSYTDNALSNLDI
+1081 
-1096 GKMSKQEIIDVLS
+1096 
-1109 DNSSNKGL
+1109 
-1117 YLSNGNVYMNADYIN
+1117 N
-1132 TGELAG
+1132 TGALAG

-1143 KKLSASGTYGE
+1143 KKLTADGTYGKII
-1154 VTLDASTGEIYSET
+1154 LDASTGEVYSET
-1168 NTGIYVPGYGTLYGT
+1168 NTGVYVPGYGTLYGT

-1188 NLYTGVVHA
+1188 NLYTGTVHA
-1197 SSVSLSNSVS
+1197 SSVSVGTSVS
-1207 AGDSVSASGKVK
+1207 ADSISASKKVK
-1219 AGTHIEA
+1219 AGTHVEA

-1234 TGTDLADASI
+1234 TGTDLADLSV
-1244 RGKLKVSGTKSRS
+1244 RGTKKRIFP
-1257 VSTVDYDEQLF
+1257 TKNYGTQAF
-1268 YCYEMP
+1268 YCYEMASP
-1274 TPFFG
+1274 MFG
-1279 DIGESVISDDG
+1279 DIGEASISEDG
-1290 TCMIDIDDI
+1290 TCLIDIDDI
-1299 FQESANVG
+1299 FQESTNVR
-1307 IKYYV
+1307 IEYYV
-1312 FLQREGEGDCWIAE
+1312 FLQKEGDGDCWVDQ
-1326 KEQNYFIVKGTPGL
+1326 KEQTYFTVKGTPGL
-1340 KFSFEIKA
+1340 KFAFEVKA
-1348 RQAEYEHMR
+1348 RQADYEHMR
-1357 FTDPG
+1357 FADASE
-1362 DTAYTDARD
+1362 TAYDRAIDTDM
-1371 IEIPEPNYES
+1371 PEPDYSKSLEI
-1381 EEAEVSE
+1381 SE
-1388 PDYES
+1388 PDYEK
-1393 ELINDRLSIIN
+1393 ELLNNRKKIIDE
-1404 QMEVIL
+1404 MEEIS

>member
-23 NVTLSDGTTLKL
+23 NVTLSNGTTLKL

-74 GRFDDYNF
+74 GRFDGYNF
-82 NGARFVIFLNL
+82 NAARFVIFLNV
-93 QLSDKLETI
+93 QLSDRIETI

-124 DKMHNTDKT
+124 DKMHNADKT

-155 GITLGDVTF
+155 GITLGDAMF
-164 PNADF
+164 PNANF

-175 SNATYRTV
+175 SNTTYRTV

-209 KTFTNTTVYD
+209 KTFTNTTIYD
-219 GGAVKN
+219 GGTVKN

-242 GTVVDGGTLNN
+242 GTVIDGGTLSN

-265 QYDVDDIIVTG
+265 QYDVDDVIVTG
-276 VKYVEDETEYMSGQ
+276 VKYVEDEAEYMSGQ

-347 NRVFRSFATDI
+347 NRVFRSFVTDI

-372 KSAEEDTS
+372 KSAEEDAS
-380 EFIGEQQVAVEQSK
+380 EFIGEQQAVVEQAK
-394 KDIEKKLSAYD
+394 KDTEKKLSAYD
-405 VKLKQ
+405 IKLKQ

-418 LGFFYTEEIQED
+418 LGFFYTEEMQED

-437 HDKPTLADSKIIYKT
+437 HDKPTLADSKVIYKT
-452 GVAGFFLS
+452 GVDGFFLS

-494 RGLTAK
+494 RGFTAK
-500 DNEGN
+500 DNNGDV
-505 ITFRVDAGT
+505 TLRVDADT
-514 GRIDIIADSFMLRGK
+514 GRVDIVANSFQLKGK
-529 TVEEL
+529 TIKEIANESAKSYVDSVITDGIDVSTQYFYAYDPTLENVP
-534 AQSELNNFVSSVFN
+534 ASEWTDVDAKDKHLNDIFYNTSTKKMFRFVKID
-548 DTVTNLQ
+548 DTYSW
-555 AQIDGQ
+555 
-561 IESFYYDYEP
+561 ESFDDP
-571 LLTNEPA
+571 DIKVALDAA
-578 STWESDIDKIKHE
+578 ST
-591 GDLFYWKSKGFAYR
+591 
-605 FMKEG
+605 
-610 DGWKWQLVQDTDITK
+610 
-625 AMEQAAKAQ
+625 AQ

-639 KRRVFTSTPQP
+639 KRRVFLVTPTP
-650 PYDAGDLWATST
+650 PYDEGDMWVTST
-662 EDGKASIKICKAGR
+662 TNGKGEIKICKTPRKSGA
-676 DAGSFSSDDWIDP
+676 FSSADWISP
-689 KYVDGTDVDDAI
+689 SYVDSDDVDNAI
-701 TEYDTSLGQT
+701 SEYDTSLGQP
-711 EVFNKLTNGGS
+711 EVFNKLTNNGK
-722 NKGIYIEDGEL
+722 NKGIYIQDGEL

-755 NVTDKNNQVTLK
+755 NVTDKNGQVTLK

-788 SDVVAEESDKFRT
+788 SDVVAEESGKFRT

-828 TTVKV
+828 TTVQV

-844 IIEWSASSGVYGS
+844 IIEWSTSSGVYGS
-857 SSGETYIVTGLRAD
+857 SYGETYIVTGLSTDA
-871 TGTVK
+871 GTVK

-900 GIQGQTGATGAT
+900 GMQGQTGATGATGAT
-912 GNGISSIT
+912 GNGISSVT
-920 TYYLASAY
+920 TYYLATSESNY
-928 SSGIYTSTS
+928 VYTYTS
-937 GWTTSVQSPT
+937 GWTTSIQTPT
-947 TSKPYLWSYQIT
+947 ADKPYLWSYQTT
-959 YYTNGGSSSTSP
+959 YYTDGTSNSTSP
-971 HIIGVRGSDGA
+971 HIIGIRGKDGENGK

-989 KQIFNILTNN
+989 EQIFNILTNN

-1006 LQNGHLYINASYIKS
+1006 LQNSLLYINASYI
-1021 GQISADLINLKN
+1021 
-1033 INVTNSS
+1033 
-1040 GTSTFAIDDYGNVT
+1040 
-1054 LRPNTFALTN
+1054 
-1064 GDTIYS
+1064 
-1070 VAEDKASTALS
+1070 
-1081 SANSYTDNALSNLDI
+1081 
-1096 GKMSKQEIIDVLS
+1096 
-1109 DNSSNKGL
+1109 
-1117 YLSNGNVYMNADYIN
+1117 N
-1132 TGELAG
+1132 TGALAG

-1143 KKLSASGTYGE
+1143 KKLTADGTYGKII
-1154 VTLDASTGEIYSET
+1154 LDASTGEVYSET
-1168 NTGIYVPGYGTLYGT
+1168 NTGVYVPGYGTLYGT

-1188 NLYTGVVHA
+1188 NLYTGTVHA
-1197 SSVSLSNSVS
+1197 SSVSVNTSVS
-1207 AGDSVSASGKVK
+1207 AGSVSADSISASKKVK
-1219 AGTHIEA
+1219 AGTHVEA

-1234 TGTDLADASI
+1234 TGTDLADLSV
-1244 RGKLKVSGTKSRS
+1244 RGTKKRIFP
-1257 VSTVDYDEQLF
+1257 TKNYGTQAF
-1268 YCYEMP
+1268 YCYEMASP
-1274 TPFFG
+1274 MFG
-1279 DIGESVISDDG
+1279 DIGEASISEDG
-1290 TCMIDIDDI
+1290 TCLIDIDDI
-1299 FQESANVG
+1299 FQESTNVR
-1307 IKYYV
+1307 IEYYV
-1312 FLQREGEGDCWIAE
+1312 FLQKEGDGDCWVDQ
-1326 KEQNYFIVKGTPGL
+1326 KEQTYFTVKGTPGL
-1340 KFSFEIKA
+1340 KFAFEVKA
-1348 RQAEYEHMR
+1348 RQADYEHMR
-1357 FTDPG
+1357 FADASE
-1362 DTAYTDARD
+1362 TAYDRAIDTDM
-1371 IEIPEPNYES
+1371 PEPDYSKSLEI
-1381 EEAEVSE
+1381 SE
-1388 PDYES
+1388 PDYEK
-1393 ELINDRLSIIN
+1393 ELLNNRKKIIDE
-1404 QMEVIL
+1404 MEEIS

>member
-23 NVTLSDGTTLKL
+23 NVTLLNGATLKL

-48 DSADSGDFPVGVAIE
+48 DSADSEDFPLGVSIE

-74 GRFDDYNF
+74 GRFDGYNF
-82 NGARFVIFLNL
+82 NAARFVIFLNA
-93 QLSDKLETI
+93 QLSDRIETI

-109 SKKPATASEISLSLL
+109 SKKPATASEINLSLL
-124 DKMHNTDKT
+124 DKMHNADKT

-155 GITLGDVTF
+155 GITLGDAVF

-209 KTFTNTTVYD
+209 KTFTNVAIYD
-219 GGAVKN
+219 GGTVKN

-234 GTLNPWTT
+234 GTLNPWAT
-242 GTVVDGGTLNN
+242 GTVIDGGTLSNN
-253 NDYHALFSIQNL
+253 NYHALFSIQNL
-265 QYDVDDIIVTG
+265 QYDVDDVIVTG

-347 NRVFRSFATDI
+347 NRVFRSFATNV

-372 KSAEEDTS
+372 KSAEEDVS
-380 EFIGEQQVAVEQSK
+380 EFIGDQQAAVEQSK
-394 KDIEKKLSAYD
+394 KNIEKKLSAYD

-437 HDKPTLADSKIIYKT
+437 HDKPTLADSKVIYKT

-460 IDGGQTWKAG
+460 VDGGQTWKAG

-494 RGLTAK
+494 RGFTAK
-500 DNEGN
+500 DNNGN
-505 ITFRVDAGT
+505 VTL
-514 GRIDIIADSFMLRGK
+514 RID
-529 TVEEL
+529 
-534 AQSELNNFVSSVFN
+534 
-548 DTVTNLQ
+548 
-555 AQIDGQ
+555 
-561 IESFYYDYEP
+561 
-571 LLTNEPA
+571 
-578 STWESDIDKIKHE
+578 
-591 GDLFYWKSKGFAYR
+591 
-605 FMKEG
+605 
-610 DGWKWQLVQDTDITK
+610 
-625 AMEQAAKAQ
+625 
-634 DTADG
+634 
-639 KRRVFTSTPQP
+639 
-650 PYDAGDLWATST
+650 
-662 EDGKASIKICKAGR
+662 
-676 DAGSFSSDDWIDP
+676 
-689 KYVDGTDVDDAI
+689 
-701 TEYDTSLGQT
+701 
-711 EVFNKLTNGGS
+711 
-722 NKGIYIEDGEL
+722 
-733 YINASYILSGV
+733 
-744 LAGKLINGKGL
+744 
-755 NVTDKNNQVTLK
+755 
-767 IDDDGNV
+767 
-774 YIKATEFSLEGKNI
+774 
-788 SDVVAEESDKFRT
+788 
-801 LNVILSNEYQGIPT
+801 
-815 DKDGGYTSFPSCS
+815 
-828 TTVKV
+828 
-833 LYGSEDVTKTS
+833 
-844 IIEWSASSGVYGS
+844 
-857 SSGETYIVTGLRAD
+857 AD
-871 TGTVK
+871 TGA
-876 VTVTRGS
+876 VTLEVENFTLKSR
-883 LTAEKIFAIAK
+883 TIEQIAK
-894 QKQGIQ
+894 DVANEAVQNNVTIPNYYGTYVPTLQNYPASEWKSEEYEKHDGSIFMNFSTGQVYMFSGTDGAWQELDTGKIVNFETVFNALTDNGKQE
-900 GIQGQTGATGAT
+900 
-912 GNGISSIT
+912 
-920 TYYLASAY
+920 
-928 SSGIYTSTS
+928 GIYM
-937 GWTTSVQSPT
+937 
-947 TSKPYLWSYQIT
+947 
-959 YYTNGGSSSTSP
+959 
-971 HIIGVRGSDGA
+971 
-982 DAGDLTQ
+982 
-989 KQIFNILTNN
+989 
-999 GQTQGIY
+999 
-1006 LQNGHLYINASYIKS
+1006 QNGHLYINASYIKS

-1040 GTSTFAIDDYGNVT
+1040 GTSTFAIDNYGNVT

-1143 KKLSASGTYGE
+1143 QKLSANGTYGQ
-1154 VTLDASTGEIYSET
+1154 VVLDASGGEIYSET
-1168 NTGIYVPGYGTLYGT
+1168 NTGVYVPGYGTLYGT

-1188 NLYTGVVHA
+1188 NLYTGTVHA
-1197 SSVSLSNSVS
+1197 NSASVDTSVS
-1207 AGDSVSASGKVK
+1207 ADSVSTSKKVT

-1312 FLQREGEGDCWIAE
+1312 FLQKEGEGDCWIAE
-1326 KEQNYFIVKGTPGL
+1326 KEQNYFIAKGTPGL

-1381 EEAEVSE
+1381 EEIEVSE

-1404 QMEVIL
+1404 QMEVIS

>member
-23 NVTLSDGTTLKL
+23 NVTLSNGATLKL
-35 GKKDFYLSGNSLV
+35 GKKDFYLSGNNLV

-74 GRFDDYNF
+74 GRFDGYNF
-82 NGARFVIFLNL
+82 NAARFVIFLNV
-93 QLSDKLETI
+93 QLSDRIETI

-155 GITLGDVTF
+155 GITLGDAMF

-209 KTFTNTTVYD
+209 KTFTNTTIYD

-225 WTNGDDLDG
+225 WTGGDNLDG
-234 GTLNPWTT
+234 GTLKPWTT
-242 GTVVDGGTLNN
+242 GTVIDGGTLSN

-265 QYDVDDIIVTG
+265 QYDVDDVIVTG

-314 NQLIGLRMRPFSCDG
+314 KQLIGLRMRPFSCDG

-347 NRVFRSFATDI
+347 NRVFRSFVTDI

-372 KSAEEDTS
+372 KSAEEDAS
-380 EFIGEQQVAVEQSK
+380 EFIGEQQAVVEQAK
-394 KDIEKKLSAYD
+394 KDTEKKLSAYD
-405 VKLKQ
+405 IKLKQ

-418 LGFFYTEEIQED
+418 LGFFYTEEMQED

-437 HDKPTLADSKIIYKT
+437 HDKPTLADSKVIYKT
-452 GVAGFFLS
+452 SADGFFLS
-460 IDGGQTWKAG
+460 VDGGQTWKAG

-494 RGLTAK
+494 RGFTAK
-500 DNEGN
+500 DNNGN
-505 ITFRVDAGT
+505 TT
-514 GRIDIIADSFMLRGK
+514 LRID
-529 TVEEL
+529 
-534 AQSELNNFVSSVFN
+534 
-548 DTVTNLQ
+548 
-555 AQIDGQ
+555 
-561 IESFYYDYEP
+561 
-571 LLTNEPA
+571 
-578 STWESDIDKIKHE
+578 
-591 GDLFYWKSKGFAYR
+591 
-605 FMKEG
+605 
-610 DGWKWQLVQDTDITK
+610 
-625 AMEQAAKAQ
+625 
-634 DTADG
+634 
-639 KRRVFTSTPQP
+639 
-650 PYDAGDLWATST
+650 
-662 EDGKASIKICKAGR
+662 
-676 DAGSFSSDDWIDP
+676 
-689 KYVDGTDVDDAI
+689 
-701 TEYDTSLGQT
+701 
-711 EVFNKLTNGGS
+711 
-722 NKGIYIEDGEL
+722 
-733 YINASYILSGV
+733 
-744 LAGKLINGKGL
+744 
-755 NVTDKNNQVTLK
+755 
-767 IDDDGNV
+767 
-774 YIKATEFSLEGKNI
+774 
-788 SDVVAEESDKFRT
+788 
-801 LNVILSNEYQGIPT
+801 
-815 DKDGGYTSFPSCS
+815 
-828 TTVKV
+828 
-833 LYGSEDVTKTS
+833 
-844 IIEWSASSGVYGS
+844 
-857 SSGETYIVTGLRAD
+857 AD
-871 TGTVK
+871 TGAVTLEVESFTLKSRTIEQIAKDVVDETVQSN
-876 VTVTRGS
+876 VTIPNYYGTYTPTLQNYPASEWKSEEYKKHDGS
-883 LTAEKIFAIAK
+883 IFMNFSTSQVYMFSGTVGAWQELDAEKIVNFERVFNALTDNGK
-894 QKQGIQ
+894 QE
-900 GIQGQTGATGAT
+900 
-912 GNGISSIT
+912 
-920 TYYLASAY
+920 
-928 SSGIYTSTS
+928 GIYM
-937 GWTTSVQSPT
+937 
-947 TSKPYLWSYQIT
+947 
-959 YYTNGGSSSTSP
+959 
-971 HIIGVRGSDGA
+971 
-982 DAGDLTQ
+982 
-989 KQIFNILTNN
+989 
-999 GQTQGIY
+999 
-1006 LQNGHLYINASYIKS
+1006 QNGHLYINASYIKS

-1040 GTSTFAIDDYGNVT
+1040 GVSTFAIDNYGNVT
-1054 LRPNTFALTN
+1054 LRPNTFVLAN

-1070 VAEDKASTALS
+1070 VAEDKASTALLN
-1081 SANSYTDNALSNLDI
+1081 ANRYTDKALGDLDI

-1109 DNSSNKGL
+1109 DNSNNKGL

-1138 WEVGY
+1138 WKVGI

-1168 NTGIYVPGYGTLYGT
+1168 NTGVYVPGYGTLYGT

-1188 NLYTGVVHA
+1188 NLYTGTVHA
-1197 SSVSLSNSVS
+1197 SSVSVNTSVS
-1207 AGDSVSASGKVK
+1207 AGSVSTSKEVE
-1219 AGTHIEA
+1219 AGTHVKA
-1226 SGHFYSVG
+1226 SGHFYSAG

-1244 RGKLKVSGTKSRS
+1244 RGNLKVSGTKSRS

-1326 KEQNYFIVKGTPGL
+1326 KEQNYFVVKGTPGL
-1340 KFSFEIKA
+1340 RFSFEIKA

-1381 EEAEVSE
+1381 EETEVSE

-1404 QMEVIL
+1404 QMEAIS

>member
-23 NVTLSDGTTLKL
+23 NVTLSNGTTLKL

-74 GRFDDYNF
+74 GRFDGYNF
-82 NGARFVIFLNL
+82 NAARFVIFLNV
-93 QLSDKLETI
+93 QLSDRIEAI

-124 DKMHNTDKT
+124 DKMHNADKT

-155 GITLGDVTF
+155 GITLGDAMF

-169 QIQKAP
+169 QIRKAP

-209 KTFTNTTVYD
+209 KTFTNTTIYD

-234 GTLNPWTT
+234 GTLNPWTM
-242 GTVVDGGTLNN
+242 GTVIDGGTLSN

-265 QYDVDDIIVTG
+265 QYDVDDVIVTG

-347 NRVFRSFATDI
+347 NRVFRSFVTDI

-372 KSAEEDTS
+372 KSAEEDAS
-380 EFIGEQQVAVEQSK
+380 EFIGDQQTAVEQSK

-418 LGFFYTEEIQED
+418 LGFFYTEKVQED

-437 HDKPTLADSKIIYKT
+437 HDKPTLADSKVIYKT
-452 GVAGFFLS
+452 SADGFFLS
-460 IDGGQTWKAG
+460 VDGGQTWKAG

-494 RGLTAK
+494 RGFTAK
-500 DNEGN
+500 DNNGN
-505 ITFRVDAGT
+505 T
-514 GRIDIIADSFMLRGK
+514 
-529 TVEEL
+529 
-534 AQSELNNFVSSVFN
+534 
-548 DTVTNLQ
+548 
-555 AQIDGQ
+555 
-561 IESFYYDYEP
+561 
-571 LLTNEPA
+571 
-578 STWESDIDKIKHE
+578 
-591 GDLFYWKSKGFAYR
+591 
-605 FMKEG
+605 
-610 DGWKWQLVQDTDITK
+610 
-625 AMEQAAKAQ
+625 
-634 DTADG
+634 
-639 KRRVFTSTPQP
+639 
-650 PYDAGDLWATST
+650 
-662 EDGKASIKICKAGR
+662 
-676 DAGSFSSDDWIDP
+676 
-689 KYVDGTDVDDAI
+689 
-701 TEYDTSLGQT
+701 
-711 EVFNKLTNGGS
+711 
-722 NKGIYIEDGEL
+722 
-733 YINASYILSGV
+733 
-744 LAGKLINGKGL
+744 
-755 NVTDKNNQVTLK
+755 TLK
-767 IDDDGNV
+767 ID
-774 YIKATEFSLEGKNI
+774 
-788 SDVVAEESDKFRT
+788 
-801 LNVILSNEYQGIPT
+801 
-815 DKDGGYTSFPSCS
+815 
-828 TTVKV
+828 
-833 LYGSEDVTKTS
+833 
-844 IIEWSASSGVYGS
+844 
-857 SSGETYIVTGLRAD
+857 AD
-871 TGTVK
+871 TGA
-876 VTVTRGS
+876 VTLEVENFTLKSRTIEQIAKDVVDGAVQNNVTIPNYYGTYTPTLQNYPASEWKSEEYEKHDGS
-883 LTAEKIFAIAK
+883 IFMNFSTSQVYMFSGTDGTWRELDAEKIVNFERVFNALTDNGK
-894 QKQGIQ
+894 QE
-900 GIQGQTGATGAT
+900 
-912 GNGISSIT
+912 
-920 TYYLASAY
+920 
-928 SSGIYTSTS
+928 GIYM
-937 GWTTSVQSPT
+937 
-947 TSKPYLWSYQIT
+947 
-959 YYTNGGSSSTSP
+959 
-971 HIIGVRGSDGA
+971 
-982 DAGDLTQ
+982 
-989 KQIFNILTNN
+989 
-999 GQTQGIY
+999 
-1006 LQNGHLYINASYIKS
+1006 QNGHLYINASYIKS
-1021 GQISADLINLKN
+1021 GKISADLISLKN
-1033 INVTNSS
+1033 INVTNNS
-1040 GTSTFAIDDYGNVT
+1040 GTSTFAIDNYGNVT
-1054 LRPNTFALTN
+1054 LRPDTFVLTN

-1081 SANSYTDNALSNLDI
+1081 SANSYTDKALSDLDI
-1096 GKMSKQEIIDVLS
+1096 GKMSKQEIINVLS

-1138 WEVGY
+1138 WEVGH

-1154 VTLDASTGEIYSET
+1154 VILDASSGEIYSET
-1168 NTGIYVPGYGTLYGT
+1168 NTGVYVPGYGTLYGT

-1188 NLYTGVVHA
+1188 NLYTGTVHA
-1197 SSVSLSNSVS
+1197 SSASFNTSVS
-1207 AGDSVSASGKVK
+1207 ASSISASSVSASGKVK
-1219 AGTHIEA
+1219 AGTHVEA
-1226 SGHFYSVG
+1226 SGHFYSIG

-1244 RGKLKVSGTKSRS
+1244 RGKLKVNGTKSRS

-1312 FLQREGEGDCWIAE
+1312 FLQREGEGNCWIAE

-1393 ELINDRLSIIN
+1393 ELINDRLNIIN
-1404 QMEVIL
+1404 QMEVIS

>member
-63 KTASLSLVNDD
+63 KTANLSLVNDD

-124 DKMHNTDKT
+124 DKMHNADKT

-155 GITLGDVTF
+155 NIALGDVTF
-164 PNADF
+164 PNSNF
-169 QIQKAP
+169 QIQQSP
-175 SNATYRTV
+175 SSTTYRTV

-209 KTFTNTTVYD
+209 KTFTNAAIYD
-219 GGAVKN
+219 GGTVKN
-225 WTNGDDLDG
+225 WTNGNDLDG

-242 GTVVDGGTLNN
+242 GTVIDGGALSN

-265 QYDVDDIIVTG
+265 QYDVDDVIVTG

-302 SGNAQAGVEAIG
+302 LGNAQAGVEAIG

-334 ATFGDPVE
+334 ATFGDPAE

-347 NRVFRSFATDI
+347 NRVFRSFVTDI

-372 KSAEEDTS
+372 KSAEEDAS
-380 EFIGEQQVAVEQSK
+380 EFIGEQQAAVEQAK
-394 KDIEKKLSAYD
+394 KDAEKKLSAYD

-418 LGFFYTEEIQED
+418 LGFFYTEEVQED

-437 HDKPTLADSKIIYKT
+437 HDKPTLADSKVIYKT
-452 GVAGFFLS
+452 GVDGFFLS
-460 IDGGQTWKAG
+460 VDGGQTWKAG

-494 RGLTAK
+494 RGFTAK
-500 DNEGN
+500 DNNGN
-505 ITFRVDAGT
+505 TT
-514 GRIDIIADSFMLRGK
+514 LRI
-529 TVEEL
+529 
-534 AQSELNNFVSSVFN
+534 N
-548 DTVTNLQ
+548 
-555 AQIDGQ
+555 
-561 IESFYYDYEP
+561 
-571 LLTNEPA
+571 
-578 STWESDIDKIKHE
+578 
-591 GDLFYWKSKGFAYR
+591 
-605 FMKEG
+605 
-610 DGWKWQLVQDTDITK
+610 
-625 AMEQAAKAQ
+625 
-634 DTADG
+634 
-639 KRRVFTSTPQP
+639 
-650 PYDAGDLWATST
+650 
-662 EDGKASIKICKAGR
+662 
-676 DAGSFSSDDWIDP
+676 
-689 KYVDGTDVDDAI
+689 
-701 TEYDTSLGQT
+701 
-711 EVFNKLTNGGS
+711 
-722 NKGIYIEDGEL
+722 
-733 YINASYILSGV
+733 
-744 LAGKLINGKGL
+744 
-755 NVTDKNNQVTLK
+755 
-767 IDDDGNV
+767 
-774 YIKATEFSLEGKNI
+774 
-788 SDVVAEESDKFRT
+788 
-801 LNVILSNEYQGIPT
+801 
-815 DKDGGYTSFPSCS
+815 
-828 TTVKV
+828 
-833 LYGSEDVTKTS
+833 
-844 IIEWSASSGVYGS
+844 
-857 SSGETYIVTGLRAD
+857 AD
-871 TGTVK
+871 TGA
-876 VTVTRGS
+876 VTLEVENFTLKSRTIEQIAKDVVDGAVRNVTIPNYYGTYTPTLQNYPASEWKSEEYEKYDGS
-883 LTAEKIFAIAK
+883 IFMNFSTSQVYMFSGTDGTWQELDTEKIVNFETVFNALTDNGK
-894 QKQGIQ
+894 QE
-900 GIQGQTGATGAT
+900 
-912 GNGISSIT
+912 
-920 TYYLASAY
+920 
-928 SSGIYTSTS
+928 GIYM
-937 GWTTSVQSPT
+937 
-947 TSKPYLWSYQIT
+947 
-959 YYTNGGSSSTSP
+959 
-971 HIIGVRGSDGA
+971 
-982 DAGDLTQ
+982 
-989 KQIFNILTNN
+989 
-999 GQTQGIY
+999 
-1006 LQNGHLYINASYIKS
+1006 QNGHLCVNASYIKS

-1033 INVTNSS
+1033 INITNSS
-1040 GTSTFAIDDYGNVT
+1040 GISTFAIDNYGNVT

-1081 SANSYTDNALSNLDI
+1081 NANRYTDEALGDLDI

-1109 DNSSNKGL
+1109 DNSNNKGL

-1138 WEVGY
+1138 WQVGN
-1143 KKLSASGTYGE
+1143 KKLSARGTYGE
-1154 VTLDASTGEIYSET
+1154 VTLDASTGEIYSKT
-1168 NTGIYVPGYGTLYGT
+1168 NTGVYVPGYGTLYGT

-1188 NLYTGVVHA
+1188 NLYTGTVHA
-1197 SSVSLSNSVS
+1197 SSVSVNTSVS
-1207 AGDSVSASGKVK
+1207 AGTISATETIE
-1219 AGTHIEA
+1219 AGGIIKSRSHIEA
-1226 SGHFYSVG
+1226 RNNGHFYCEG

-1381 EEAEVSE
+1381 EETEISE

-1393 ELINDRLSIIN
+1393 ELTNDRLSIIN
-1404 QMEVIL
+1404 QMEVIS

>member
-23 NVTLSDGTTLKL
+23 NVTLSNGATLKL

-74 GRFDDYNF
+74 GRFDGYNF
-82 NGARFVIFLNL
+82 NAARFVIFLNVR
-93 QLSDKLETI
+93 LSDRIETI

-124 DKMHNTDKT
+124 DKMHNADKT

-155 GITLGDVTF
+155 GITLGDAMF

-189 IAGGNARIDENDL
+189 IVGGNARIDENDL

-209 KTFTNTTVYD
+209 KTFTNTTIYD

-242 GTVVDGGTLNN
+242 GTVIDGGTLSN

-265 QYDVDDIIVTG
+265 QYDVDDVIVTG

-302 SGNAQAGVEAIG
+302 SGNAQAGIEAIG
-314 NQLIGLRMRPFSCDG
+314 SQLIGLRMRPFSCDG

-347 NRVFRSFATDI
+347 NRVFRSFVTNV
-358 EFVFGGSTSWSCSA
+358 EFVFGGSTSWGCSA
-372 KSAEEDTS
+372 KSAEEDVS
-380 EFIGEQQVAVEQSK
+380 EFVGGQQAAVEQSK

-418 LGFFYTEEIQED
+418 LGFFYTEEVQED

-437 HDKPTLADSKIIYKT
+437 HDKPTLADSKVIYKT
-452 GVAGFFLS
+452 GVDGFFLS
-460 IDGGQTWKAG
+460 VDGGQTWKAG

-494 RGLTAK
+494 RGFTAK
-500 DNEGN
+500 DNNGN
-505 ITFRVDAGT
+505 T
-514 GRIDIIADSFMLRGK
+514 
-529 TVEEL
+529 
-534 AQSELNNFVSSVFN
+534 
-548 DTVTNLQ
+548 
-555 AQIDGQ
+555 
-561 IESFYYDYEP
+561 
-571 LLTNEPA
+571 
-578 STWESDIDKIKHE
+578 
-591 GDLFYWKSKGFAYR
+591 
-605 FMKEG
+605 
-610 DGWKWQLVQDTDITK
+610 
-625 AMEQAAKAQ
+625 
-634 DTADG
+634 
-639 KRRVFTSTPQP
+639 
-650 PYDAGDLWATST
+650 
-662 EDGKASIKICKAGR
+662 
-676 DAGSFSSDDWIDP
+676 
-689 KYVDGTDVDDAI
+689 
-701 TEYDTSLGQT
+701 
-711 EVFNKLTNGGS
+711 
-722 NKGIYIEDGEL
+722 
-733 YINASYILSGV
+733 
-744 LAGKLINGKGL
+744 
-755 NVTDKNNQVTLK
+755 TLK
-767 IDDDGNV
+767 ID
-774 YIKATEFSLEGKNI
+774 
-788 SDVVAEESDKFRT
+788 
-801 LNVILSNEYQGIPT
+801 
-815 DKDGGYTSFPSCS
+815 
-828 TTVKV
+828 
-833 LYGSEDVTKTS
+833 
-844 IIEWSASSGVYGS
+844 
-857 SSGETYIVTGLRAD
+857 AD
-871 TGTVK
+871 TGA
-876 VTVTRGS
+876 VTLEVENFTLKSRTIEQIAKDVVDGAVQNNVTIPNYYGTYVPTLQNYPASEWKSEEYKKHDGS
-883 LTAEKIFAIAK
+883 IFMNFSTSRVYMFSGTDGTWQELDAEKIVNFERVFNALTDNGK
-894 QKQGIQ
+894 QE
-900 GIQGQTGATGAT
+900 
-912 GNGISSIT
+912 
-920 TYYLASAY
+920 
-928 SSGIYTSTS
+928 GIYM
-937 GWTTSVQSPT
+937 
-947 TSKPYLWSYQIT
+947 
-959 YYTNGGSSSTSP
+959 
-971 HIIGVRGSDGA
+971 
-982 DAGDLTQ
+982 
-989 KQIFNILTNN
+989 
-999 GQTQGIY
+999 
-1006 LQNGHLYINASYIKS
+1006 QNGHLYINASYIKS

-1040 GTSTFAIDDYGNVT
+1040 GTSTFAIDNYGNVT
-1054 LRPNTFALTN
+1054 LRPNTFVLAN

-1081 SANSYTDNALSNLDI
+1081 NANRYTDNALSDLDI

-1138 WEVGY
+1138 WEVGH

-1154 VTLDASTGEIYSET
+1154 VILDASSGEIYSET
-1168 NTGIYVPGYGTLYGT
+1168 NTGVYVPGYGTLYGT

-1188 NLYTGVVHA
+1188 NLYTGTVHA
-1197 SSVSLSNSVS
+1197 SSASFNTSVS
-1207 AGDSVSASGKVK
+1207 ASSISASSVSASGKVK
-1219 AGTHIEA
+1219 AGTHVEA
-1226 SGHFYSVG
+1226 SGHFYSIG

-1244 RGKLKVSGTKSRS
+1244 RGKLKVNGTKSRS

-1348 RQAEYEHMR
+1348 RQVEYEHMR

-1381 EEAEVSE
+1381 EEAEVLE

-1404 QMEVIL
+1404 QMEVIS

>member
-63 KTASLSLVNDD
+63 KTANLSLVNDD

-124 DKMHNTDKT
+124 DKMHNADKT

-155 GITLGDVTF
+155 NIALGDVTF
-164 PNADF
+164 PNSNF
-169 QIQKAP
+169 QIQQSP
-175 SNATYRTV
+175 SSTTYRTV

-209 KTFTNTTVYD
+209 KTFTNAAIYD
-219 GGAVKN
+219 GGTVKN
-225 WTNGDDLDG
+225 WTNGNDLDG

-242 GTVVDGGTLNN
+242 GTVIDGGALSN

-265 QYDVDDIIVTG
+265 QYDVDDVIVTG

-302 SGNAQAGVEAIG
+302 LGNAQAGVEAIG

-334 ATFGDPVE
+334 AAFGDPAE

-347 NRVFRSFATDI
+347 NRVFRSFVTDI

-372 KSAEEDTS
+372 KSAEEDAS
-380 EFIGEQQVAVEQSK
+380 EFIGEQQAAVEQAK
-394 KDIEKKLSAYD
+394 KDAEKKLSAYD

-418 LGFFYTEEIQED
+418 LGFFYTEEVQED

-437 HDKPTLADSKIIYKT
+437 HDKPTLADSKVIYKT
-452 GVAGFFLS
+452 GVDGFFLS
-460 IDGGQTWKAG
+460 VDGGQTWKAG

-494 RGLTAK
+494 RGFTAK
-500 DNEGN
+500 DNNGN
-505 ITFRVDAGT
+505 TT
-514 GRIDIIADSFMLRGK
+514 LRID
-529 TVEEL
+529 
-534 AQSELNNFVSSVFN
+534 
-548 DTVTNLQ
+548 
-555 AQIDGQ
+555 
-561 IESFYYDYEP
+561 
-571 LLTNEPA
+571 
-578 STWESDIDKIKHE
+578 
-591 GDLFYWKSKGFAYR
+591 
-605 FMKEG
+605 
-610 DGWKWQLVQDTDITK
+610 
-625 AMEQAAKAQ
+625 
-634 DTADG
+634 
-639 KRRVFTSTPQP
+639 
-650 PYDAGDLWATST
+650 
-662 EDGKASIKICKAGR
+662 
-676 DAGSFSSDDWIDP
+676 
-689 KYVDGTDVDDAI
+689 
-701 TEYDTSLGQT
+701 
-711 EVFNKLTNGGS
+711 
-722 NKGIYIEDGEL
+722 
-733 YINASYILSGV
+733 
-744 LAGKLINGKGL
+744 
-755 NVTDKNNQVTLK
+755 
-767 IDDDGNV
+767 
-774 YIKATEFSLEGKNI
+774 
-788 SDVVAEESDKFRT
+788 
-801 LNVILSNEYQGIPT
+801 
-815 DKDGGYTSFPSCS
+815 
-828 TTVKV
+828 
-833 LYGSEDVTKTS
+833 
-844 IIEWSASSGVYGS
+844 
-857 SSGETYIVTGLRAD
+857 AD
-871 TGTVK
+871 TGA
-876 VTVTRGS
+876 VTLEVENFTLKSRTIEQIAKDVVDGAVRNVTIPNYYGTYTPTLQNYPASEWKSEEYEKYDGS
-883 LTAEKIFAIAK
+883 IFMNFSTSQVYMFSGTDGTWQELDTEKIVNFETVFNALTDNGK
-894 QKQGIQ
+894 QE
-900 GIQGQTGATGAT
+900 
-912 GNGISSIT
+912 
-920 TYYLASAY
+920 
-928 SSGIYTSTS
+928 GIYM
-937 GWTTSVQSPT
+937 
-947 TSKPYLWSYQIT
+947 
-959 YYTNGGSSSTSP
+959 
-971 HIIGVRGSDGA
+971 
-982 DAGDLTQ
+982 
-989 KQIFNILTNN
+989 
-999 GQTQGIY
+999 
-1006 LQNGHLYINASYIKS
+1006 QNGHLCVNASYIKS

-1033 INVTNSS
+1033 INITNSS
-1040 GTSTFAIDDYGNVT
+1040 GISTFAIDNYGNVT

-1081 SANSYTDNALSNLDI
+1081 NANRYTDEALGDLDI

-1109 DNSSNKGL
+1109 DNSNNKGL

-1138 WEVGY
+1138 WQVGN
-1143 KKLSASGTYGE
+1143 KKLSARGTYGE
-1154 VTLDASTGEIYSET
+1154 VTLDASTGEIYSKT
-1168 NTGIYVPGYGTLYGT
+1168 NTGVYVPGYGTLYGT

-1188 NLYTGVVHA
+1188 NLYTGTVHA
-1197 SSVSLSNSVS
+1197 SSVSVNTSVS
-1207 AGDSVSASGKVK
+1207 AGTISATETIE
-1219 AGTHIEA
+1219 AGGIIKSRSHIEA
-1226 SGHFYSVG
+1226 RNNGHFYCEG

-1381 EEAEVSE
+1381 EETEISE

-1393 ELINDRLSIIN
+1393 ELTNDRLSIIN
-1404 QMEVIL
+1404 QMEVIS

>member
-23 NVTLSDGTTLKL
+23 NVTLSNGTTLKL

-74 GRFDDYNF
+74 GRFDGYNF
-82 NGARFVIFLNL
+82 NAARFVIFLNV
-93 QLSDKLETI
+93 QLSDRIEAI

-124 DKMHNTDKT
+124 DKMHNADKT

-155 GITLGDVTF
+155 GITLGDAMF

-175 SNATYRTV
+175 SNATYRTA

-209 KTFTNTTVYD
+209 KTFTNTTIYD
-219 GGAVKN
+219 GGTVKN

-242 GTVVDGGTLNN
+242 GTVVDGGTLSN

-265 QYDVDDIIVTG
+265 QYDVDDVIVTG

-347 NRVFRSFATDI
+347 NRVFRSFVTDI

-372 KSAEEDTS
+372 KSAEEDAS
-380 EFIGEQQVAVEQSK
+380 EFIGDQQTAVEQSK

-430 GSVITYR
+430 DSVITYR
-437 HDKPTLADSKIIYKT
+437 HDKPTLADSKVIYKT
-452 GVAGFFLS
+452 GVDGFFLS
-460 IDGGQTWKAG
+460 VDGGQTWKAG

-494 RGLTAK
+494 RGFTAK
-500 DNEGN
+500 DNNGN
-505 ITFRVDAGT
+505 TT
-514 GRIDIIADSFMLRGK
+514 LRIDADTGAVTLEVENFTLKSRTIEQIAKD
-529 TVEEL
+529 V
-534 AQSELNNFVSSVFN
+534 
-548 DTVTNLQ
+548 
-555 AQIDGQ
+555 
-561 IESFYYDYEP
+561 
-571 LLTNEPA
+571 
-578 STWESDIDKIKHE
+578 
-591 GDLFYWKSKGFAYR
+591 
-605 FMKEG
+605 
-610 DGWKWQLVQDTDITK
+610 
-625 AMEQAAKAQ
+625 
-634 DTADG
+634 
-639 KRRVFTSTPQP
+639 
-650 PYDAGDLWATST
+650 
-662 EDGKASIKICKAGR
+662 
-676 DAGSFSSDDWIDP
+676 
-689 KYVDGTDVDDAI
+689 VDGTVQSNVTIPNYYGTYVPTLQNYPASEWKSEEYKKHDGSIFMNFSTSQVYMFSGTDGTWQELDAKKI
-701 TEYDTSLGQT
+701 VNFER
-711 EVFNKLTNGGS
+711 VFNALTDNG
-722 NKGIYIEDGEL
+722 KQEGIYM
-733 YINASYILSGV
+733 
-744 LAGKLINGKGL
+744 
-755 NVTDKNNQVTLK
+755 
-767 IDDDGNV
+767 
-774 YIKATEFSLEGKNI
+774 
-788 SDVVAEESDKFRT
+788 
-801 LNVILSNEYQGIPT
+801 
-815 DKDGGYTSFPSCS
+815 
-828 TTVKV
+828 
-833 LYGSEDVTKTS
+833 
-844 IIEWSASSGVYGS
+844 
-857 SSGETYIVTGLRAD
+857 
-871 TGTVK
+871 
-876 VTVTRGS
+876 
-883 LTAEKIFAIAK
+883 
-894 QKQGIQ
+894 
-900 GIQGQTGATGAT
+900 
-912 GNGISSIT
+912 
-920 TYYLASAY
+920 
-928 SSGIYTSTS
+928 
-937 GWTTSVQSPT
+937 
-947 TSKPYLWSYQIT
+947 
-959 YYTNGGSSSTSP
+959 
-971 HIIGVRGSDGA
+971 
-982 DAGDLTQ
+982 
-989 KQIFNILTNN
+989 
-999 GQTQGIY
+999 
-1006 LQNGHLYINASYIKS
+1006 QNGHLYINASYIKS

-1040 GTSTFAIDDYGNVT
+1040 GVSTFAIDNYGNVT

-1081 SANSYTDNALSNLDI
+1081 NANRYTDKALSDLDI

-1117 YLSNGNVYMNADYIN
+1117 YLVNGNVYMNADYIN

-1138 WEVGY
+1138 WKVGI

-1168 NTGIYVPGYGTLYGT
+1168 NTGVYVPGYGTLYGT

-1188 NLYTGVVHA
+1188 NLYTGAVHA
-1197 SSVSLSNSVS
+1197 SSVSVNTSVS
-1207 AGDSVSASGKVK
+1207 ADSVSTSKK
-1219 AGTHIEA
+1219 IEAGTHVNA

-1257 VSTVDYDEQLF
+1257 VSTIDYDEQLF

-1299 FQESANVG
+1299 FQESANVD

-1371 IEIPEPNYES
+1371 IEIPEPDYES
-1381 EEAEVSE
+1381 EGVEVSE

-1393 ELINDRLSIIN
+1393 ELISDRLSIIN
-1404 QMEVIL
+1404 QMEVIS